1 MYFRHFVSSYI
12 GGKKAMTHTPEERLE
27 TSLLSK
33 MGAHSRTR
41 KPCNS
46 SYRNWPKCTIE
57 AKNGRTFG
65 DHLSGAGKN
74 KLTILLFDCA
84 SEKKF
89 MQISK
94 AIQAKV

>member
-41 KPCNS
+41 THVTVRIQTGPSASLRLKIEEHS
-46 SYRNWPKCTIE
+46 ETI
-57 AKNGRTFG
+57 FQVP
-65 DHLSGAGKN
+65 
-74 KLTILLFDCA
+74 
-84 SEKKF
+84 EK
-89 MQISK
+89 IS
-94 AIQAKV
+94 